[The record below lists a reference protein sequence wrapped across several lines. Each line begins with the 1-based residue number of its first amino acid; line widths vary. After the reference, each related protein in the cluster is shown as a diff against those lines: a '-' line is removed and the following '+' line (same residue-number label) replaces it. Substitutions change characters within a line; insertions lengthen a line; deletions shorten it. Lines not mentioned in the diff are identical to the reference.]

1 MVDWDRVLINVV
13 AGLSILAAIY
23 LLLIGYRYLLNIIST
38 GKVKANNTQF
48 AELYTLINNQ
58 TAKGQIQF
66 YFILKTAAN
75 VKFSI
80 VDKDE
85 NELNVLI
92 DEEREPGDYPVEF
105 DTETLPDGIYFYQLK
120 TEIQKITKV
129 FKVKNSAI

>member
-66 YFILKTAAN
+66 YFIFKTAAN

-105 DTETLPDGIYFYQLK
+105 DTKTLPDGIYFYQLK

>member
-105 DTETLPDGIYFYQLK
+105 DTKTLPDGIYFYQLK

>member
-1 MVDWDRVLINVV
+1 MIDWDRVLINVV

>member
-1 MVDWDRVLINVV
+1 MIDWDRVLINVV

-38 GKVKANNTQF
+38 GKIKGKNTQF
-48 AELYTLINNQ
+48 AELYTLLNNQ

-66 YFILKTAAN
+66 YFILKAATN

-92 DEEREPGDYPVEF
+92 DEEREAGDYPVEF
-105 DTETLPDGIYFYQLK
+105 DTKTLPDGIYFYQLK
-120 TEIQKITKV
+120 TELQEITKV